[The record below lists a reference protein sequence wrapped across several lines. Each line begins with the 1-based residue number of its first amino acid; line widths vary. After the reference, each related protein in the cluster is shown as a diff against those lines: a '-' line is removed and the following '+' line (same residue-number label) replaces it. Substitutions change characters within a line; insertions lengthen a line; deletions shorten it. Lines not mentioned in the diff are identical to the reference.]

1 MKTAIYPGSFDPIT
15 KGHIDIIERTAK
27 IFDKVVVGVLIN
39 KRKEPMFNLEER
51 VDLVKKSLDG
61 IDNVIVDSFEG
72 LLIDYITKHDIGV
85 IVKGLRAVSDFENE
99 LQMASMNRALC
110 NDVETFFLMT
120 DTEYAY
126 LSSSLVKEVFALG
139 GDIQKFVTQPVLEKM
154 ISKKR

>member
-51 VDLVKKSLDG
+51 VELVKKSLDG